1 MKDPKEKLKNISNQ
15 KQNGSG
21 MKKDLRSMS
30 MDELVKMAKE
40 KNISGKWDMM
50 NKENLIKALEM
61 AR

>member
-50 NKENLIKALEM
+50 NKESLIKALEM